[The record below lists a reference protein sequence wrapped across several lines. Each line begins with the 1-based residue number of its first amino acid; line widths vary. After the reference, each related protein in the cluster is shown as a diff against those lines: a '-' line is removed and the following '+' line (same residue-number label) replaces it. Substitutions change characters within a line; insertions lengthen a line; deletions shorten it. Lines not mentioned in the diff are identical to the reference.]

1 MKKPVKHLIYAAVT
15 LTLVFV
21 TAVLQG
27 LFNPPEGM
35 RVSVVICNAFFII
48 GVLMAGVGILSWA
61 GSKGTYD
68 IFSYAG
74 KVILVKFKPKEKMP
88 TYYDYMQEKNKDRK
102 PWLKELAFW
111 GAVCIVISALLI
123 FIC

>member
-1 MKKPVKHLIYAAVT
+1 MKKSVKHLIYCAVT

-27 LFNPPEGM
+27 LFNPPSGM
-35 RVSVVICNAFFII
+35 RVSVIICNAFFII
-48 GVLMAGVGILSWA
+48 GVLTAGIGILSWA

-74 KVILVKFKPKEKMP
+74 KVILVKFKPKEKMQS
-88 TYYDYMQEKNKDRK
+88 YYDYTQEKSKNRK
-102 PWLKELAFW
+102 AWLKELTVW
-111 GAVCIVISALLI
+111 GAICIAISALLI
-123 FIC
+123 FV

>member
-1 MKKPVKHLIYAAVT
+1 MKKSVKHLIYCAVT

-27 LFNPPEGM
+27 LFNPPSGM
-35 RVSVVICNAFFII
+35 RVSVIICNAFFII
-48 GVLMAGVGILSWA
+48 GVLMAGIGILSWA

-74 KVILVKFKPKEKMP
+74 KVILVKLKPKEKMQS
-88 TYYDYMQEKNKDRK
+88 YYDYTQEKSKNRK
-102 PWLKELAFW
+102 AWLKELTIW
-111 GAVCIVISALLI
+111 GAICIAISALLI
-123 FIC
+123 FV

>member
-1 MKKPVKHLIYAAVT
+1 MKKSVKHLIYCAVT

-27 LFNPPEGM
+27 LFNPPSGM
-35 RVSVVICNAFFII
+35 RVSVIICNAFFII
-48 GVLMAGVGILSWA
+48 GVLMAGIGILSWA

-74 KVILVKFKPKEKMP
+74 KVILVKFKPKEKMQS
-88 TYYDYMQEKNKDRK
+88 YYDYTQEKSKNRK
-102 PWLKELAFW
+102 AWLKELTIW
-111 GAVCIVISALLI
+111 GAICIAISALLI
-123 FIC
+123 FV

>member
-1 MKKPVKHLIYAAVT
+1 MKKSVKHLIYAAVT

-27 LFNPPEGM
+27 LFNPPSGI
-35 RVSVVICNAFFII
+35 RVSVIICNAFFII
-48 GVLMAGVGILSWA
+48 GVLMAGIGILSWA

-74 KVILVKFKPKEKMP
+74 KVILVKFKPKEKMQS
-88 TYYDYMQEKNKDRK
+88 YYDYTQEKNKNRK
-102 PWLKELAFW
+102 AWLKELTIW
-111 GAVCIVISALLI
+111 GAICIAISALLI
-123 FIC
+123 FV

>member
-1 MKKPVKHLIYAAVT
+1 MKKSVKHLIYCAVT

-27 LFNPPEGM
+27 LFNPHSGM
-35 RVSVVICNAFFII
+35 RVSVIICNAFFII
-48 GVLMAGVGILSWA
+48 GVLMAGIGILSWA

-74 KVILVKFKPKEKMP
+74 KVILVKFKPKEKMQS
-88 TYYDYMQEKNKDRK
+88 YYDYTQEKSKNHKAG
-102 PWLKELAFW
+102 LKELTVW
-111 GAVCIVISALLI
+111 GAICIAISALLI
-123 FIC
+123 FV

>member
-1 MKKPVKHLIYAAVT
+1 MKKSVKHLIYCAVT

-27 LFNPPEGM
+27 LFNPPSGM
-35 RVSVVICNAFFII
+35 RVSVIICNAFFII
-48 GVLMAGVGILSWA
+48 GVLMAGIGILSWA

-74 KVILVKFKPKEKMP
+74 KVILVKFKPKEKMQS
-88 TYYDYMQEKNKDRK
+88 YYDYTQEKSKNRK
-102 PWLKELAFW
+102 AWLKELTVW
-111 GAVCIVISALLI
+111 GAICIAISALLI
-123 FIC
+123 FV

>member
-1 MKKPVKHLIYAAVT
+1 MKKSVKHLIYAAVT

-27 LFNPPEGM
+27 LFNPPSGM
-35 RVSVVICNAFFII
+35 RVSVIICNAFFII
-48 GVLMAGVGILSWA
+48 GVLMAGIGILSWA

-74 KVILVKFKPKEKMP
+74 KVILVKFKPKEKMQS
-88 TYYDYMQEKNKDRK
+88 YYDYTQEKNKNRK
-102 PWLKELAFW
+102 AWLKELTIW
-111 GAVCIVISALLI
+111 GAICIAISALLI
-123 FIC
+123 FV

>member
-1 MKKPVKHLIYAAVT
+1 MKKSVKHLIYCAVT

-27 LFNPPEGM
+27 LFNPPSGM
-35 RVSVVICNAFFII
+35 RVSVIICNAFFII
-48 GVLMAGVGILSWA
+48 GVLMAGIGILSWA

-74 KVILVKFKPKEKMP
+74 KVILVKFKPKEKMQS
-88 TYYDYMQEKNKDRK
+88 YYDYTQEKSKNRK
-102 PWLKELAFW
+102 AWLKELTVW
-111 GAVCIVISALLI
+111 GAICIVISALLI
-123 FIC
+123 FV

>member
-1 MKKPVKHLIYAAVT
+1 MKKSVKHLIYCTVT

-27 LFNPPEGM
+27 LFNPPSGM
-35 RVSVVICNAFFII
+35 RVSVIICNAFFII
-48 GVLMAGVGILSWA
+48 GVLMAGIGILSWA

-74 KVILVKFKPKEKMP
+74 KVILVKFKPKEKMQS
-88 TYYDYMQEKNKDRK
+88 YYDYTQEKSKNRK
-102 PWLKELAFW
+102 AWLKELTIW
-111 GAVCIVISALLI
+111 GAICIAISALLI
-123 FIC
+123 FV

>member
-1 MKKPVKHLIYAAVT
+1 MKKSVKHLIYCAVT

-27 LFNPPEGM
+27 LFNPPSGM
-35 RVSVVICNAFFII
+35 RVSVIICNAFFII
-48 GVLMAGVGILSWA
+48 GVLMAGIGILSWA

-74 KVILVKFKPKEKMP
+74 KVILVKFKPKEKLP
-88 TYYDYMQEKNKDRK
+88 SYYDYIQDKKENRK
-102 PWLKELAFW
+102 VWLKELAIC
-111 GAVCIVISALLI
+111 GGVCIVMAFILL
-123 FIC
+123 FL

>member
-1 MKKPVKHLIYAAVT
+1 MKKSIKHLIYCAVT

-27 LFNPPEGM
+27 LFNPPGGM
-35 RVSVVICNAFFII
+35 RVSVIICNAFFII
-48 GVLMAGVGILSWA
+48 GVLMAGIGILSWA

-74 KVILVKFKPKEKMP
+74 KVILVKFKPKEKMQS
-88 TYYDYMQEKNKDRK
+88 YYDYTQEKSKNRK
-102 PWLKELAFW
+102 AWLKELTVW
-111 GAVCIVISALLI
+111 GAICIAISALLI
-123 FIC
+123 FV

>member
-1 MKKPVKHLIYAAVT
+1 MKKSVKHLIYGAVT

-27 LFNPPEGM
+27 LFNPPSGM
-35 RVSVVICNAFFII
+35 RVSVIICNALFII
-48 GVLMAGVGILSWA
+48 GVLMAGIGILSWA

-74 KVILVKFKPKEKMP
+74 KVILVKFKPKEKMQS
-88 TYYDYMQEKNKDRK
+88 YYDYTQEKSKNRK
-102 PWLKELAFW
+102 AWLKELTIW
-111 GAVCIVISALLI
+111 GAICIVISALLI
-123 FIC
+123 FV

>member
-1 MKKPVKHLIYAAVT
+1 MKKSVKHLIYCAVT

-27 LFNPPEGM
+27 LFNPPSGM
-35 RVSVVICNAFFII
+35 RVSVIICNEFFII
-48 GVLMAGVGILSWA
+48 GVLMAGIGILSWA

-74 KVILVKFKPKEKMP
+74 KVILVKFKPKEKMQS
-88 TYYDYMQEKNKDRK
+88 YYDYTQEKNKNRK
-102 PWLKELAFW
+102 AWLKELTVW
-111 GAVCIVISALLI
+111 GAICIAISALLI
-123 FIC
+123 FV

>member
-1 MKKPVKHLIYAAVT
+1 MKKSVKHLIYCAVT

-27 LFNPPEGM
+27 LFNPPSGM
-35 RVSVVICNAFFII
+35 RVSVIICNAFFII
-48 GVLMAGVGILSWA
+48 GVLMAGIGILSWA

-74 KVILVKFKPKEKMP
+74 KVILVKFKPKEKMQS
-88 TYYDYMQEKNKDRK
+88 YYDYTQEKNKNRK
-102 PWLKELAFW
+102 AWLKELTVW
-111 GAVCIVISALLI
+111 GAICIAISALLI
-123 FIC
+123 LV

>member
-1 MKKPVKHLIYAAVT
+1 MKKSVKHLIYCAVT

-27 LFNPPEGM
+27 LFNPPSGM
-35 RVSVVICNAFFII
+35 RVSVIICNAFFII
-48 GVLMAGVGILSWA
+48 GVLMAGIGILSWA

-74 KVILVKFKPKEKMP
+74 KVILVKFKPKEKMQS
-88 TYYDYMQEKNKDRK
+88 YYDYTQEKSKNRK
-102 PWLKELAFW
+102 AWLKELTVW
-111 GAVCIVISALLI
+111 GVICIAISALLI
-123 FIC
+123 FV

>member
-1 MKKPVKHLIYAAVT
+1 MKKSVKHLIYCAVT

-27 LFNPPEGM
+27 LFNPPSGM
-35 RVSVVICNAFFII
+35 RVSVIICNAFFII
-48 GVLMAGVGILSWA
+48 GVLMAGIGILSWA

-74 KVILVKFKPKEKMP
+74 KVILVKFKPQEKMQ
-88 TYYDYMQEKNKDRK
+88 TYYDYTQEKSKNRK
-102 PWLKELAFW
+102 AWLKELTVW
-111 GAVCIVISALLI
+111 GAICIAISALLI
-123 FIC
+123 FV

>member
-1 MKKPVKHLIYAAVT
+1 MKKSVKHLIYCAVT

-27 LFNPPEGM
+27 LFNPPSGM
-35 RVSVVICNAFFII
+35 RVSVIICNAFFII
-48 GVLMAGVGILSWA
+48 GVLMAGIGILSWA

-74 KVILVKFKPKEKMP
+74 KVILVKFKPKEKMQ
-88 TYYDYMQEKNKDRK
+88 TYYDYTQEKSKNRK
-102 PWLKELAFW
+102 AWLKELTVW
-111 GAVCIVISALLI
+111 GAICITISALLI
-123 FIC
+123 FV

>member
-1 MKKPVKHLIYAAVT
+1 MKKSVKHLIYCAVT

-27 LFNPPEGM
+27 LFNPPSGM
-35 RVSVVICNAFFII
+35 RVSVILCNAFFII
-48 GVLMAGVGILSWA
+48 GVLMAGIGILSWA

-74 KVILVKFKPKEKMP
+74 KVILVKFKPKEKMQS
-88 TYYDYMQEKNKDRK
+88 YYDYTQEKSKNRK
-102 PWLKELAFW
+102 AWLKELTVW
-111 GAVCIVISALLI
+111 GAICIAISALLI
-123 FIC
+123 FV

>member
-1 MKKPVKHLIYAAVT
+1 MKKSVKHLIYCAVT

-27 LFNPPEGM
+27 LFNPPSGM
-35 RVSVVICNAFFII
+35 RVSVIICNAFFII
-48 GVLMAGVGILSWA
+48 GVLMAGIGILSWA

-74 KVILVKFKPKEKMP
+74 KVILVKFKPKEKMQS
-88 TYYDYMQEKNKDRK
+88 YYDYTQEKNKNRK
-102 PWLKELAFW
+102 AWLKELTVW
-111 GAVCIVISALLI
+111 GVICIAISALLI
-123 FIC
+123 FV

>member
-1 MKKPVKHLIYAAVT
+1 MKKSVKHLIYCAVT

-27 LFNPPEGM
+27 LFNPPSGM
-35 RVSVVICNAFFII
+35 RVSVIICNAFFII
-48 GVLMAGVGILSWA
+48 GVLMAGIGILSWA

-74 KVILVKFKPKEKMP
+74 KVILVKFKPKEKMQS
-88 TYYDYMQEKNKDRK
+88 YYDYTQEKSKNRK
-102 PWLKELAFW
+102 AWLKELT
-111 GAVCIVISALLI
+111 
-123 FIC
+123 

>member
-1 MKKPVKHLIYAAVT
+1 MKKSVKHLVYCAVT

-27 LFNPPEGM
+27 LFNPPSGM
-35 RVSVVICNAFFII
+35 RVSVIICNAFFII
-48 GVLMAGVGILSWA
+48 GVLMAGIGILSWA

-74 KVILVKFKPKEKMP
+74 KVILVKFKPKEKMQS
-88 TYYDYMQEKNKDRK
+88 YYDYTQEKSKNRK
-102 PWLKELAFW
+102 AWLKELTVW
-111 GAVCIVISALLI
+111 GAICIAISALLI
-123 FIC
+123 FV

>member
-1 MKKPVKHLIYAAVT
+1 MKKSVKHLIYCAVT

-27 LFNPPEGM
+27 LFNPPSGM
-35 RVSVVICNAFFII
+35 RVSVIICNAFFII
-48 GVLMAGVGILSWA
+48 GVLMAGIGILSWA

-74 KVILVKFKPKEKMP
+74 KVILVKFKPKEKMQS
-88 TYYDYMQEKNKDRK
+88 YYDYTQEKSKNRK
-102 PWLKELAFW
+102 AWLKELTIW
-111 GAVCIVISALLI
+111 GAICIVISALLI
-123 FIC
+123 FV

>member
-1 MKKPVKHLIYAAVT
+1 MKKSVKHLIYCAVT

-27 LFNPPEGM
+27 LFNPPSGM
-35 RVSVVICNAFFII
+35 RVSVIICNAFFII
-48 GVLMAGVGILSWA
+48 GVLMAGIGILSWA

-74 KVILVKFKPKEKMP
+74 KVILVKFKPKEKMQS
-88 TYYDYMQEKNKDRK
+88 YYDYTQEKNKNRK
-102 PWLKELAFW
+102 AWLKELTIW
-111 GAVCIVISALLI
+111 GSICIAISALLI
-123 FIC
+123 FV

>member
-1 MKKPVKHLIYAAVT
+1 MKKSVKHLIYGAVT

-27 LFNPPEGM
+27 LFNPPSGM
-35 RVSVVICNAFFII
+35 RVSVIICNAFFII
-48 GVLMAGVGILSWA
+48 GVLMAGIGILSWA

-74 KVILVKFKPKEKMP
+74 KVILVKFKPKEKMQS
-88 TYYDYMQEKNKDRK
+88 YYDYTQEKNKNRK
-102 PWLKELAFW
+102 AWLKELTIW
-111 GAVCIVISALLI
+111 GAICIAISALLI
-123 FIC
+123 FV

>member
-1 MKKPVKHLIYAAVT
+1 MKKSVKHLIYCAVT

-27 LFNPPEGM
+27 LFNPPSGM
-35 RVSVVICNAFFII
+35 RVSVILCNAFFII
-48 GVLMAGVGILSWA
+48 GVLMAGIGILSWA

-74 KVILVKFKPKEKMP
+74 KVILVKFKPKEKMQS
-88 TYYDYMQEKNKDRK
+88 YYDYTQEKNKNRK
-102 PWLKELAFW
+102 AWLKELTVW
-111 GAVCIVISALLI
+111 GAICIAISALLI
-123 FIC
+123 FV